1 MARRSRAAGRERRAV
16 NVIMKGYGEIKLVGT
31 DEVVG
36 GEITLHQEGWVAVAS
51 VPPSET
57 GELRWFPNERV
68 AELVWRKSLAVQQRR
83 P

>member
-1 MARRSRAAGRERRAV
+1 M

-57 GELRWFPNERV
+57 GELRWFPNEQV

-83 P
+83 A

>member
-1 MARRSRAAGRERRAV
+1 
-16 NVIMKGYGEIKLVGT
+16 
-31 DEVVG
+31 VVA

-51 VPPSET
+51 VPPSDA

-83 P
+83 A